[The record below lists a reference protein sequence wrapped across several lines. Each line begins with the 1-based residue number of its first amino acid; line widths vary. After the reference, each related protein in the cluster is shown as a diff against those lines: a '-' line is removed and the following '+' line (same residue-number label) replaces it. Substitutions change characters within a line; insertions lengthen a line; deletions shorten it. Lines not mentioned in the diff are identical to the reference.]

1 MSSITIYW
9 KPVPNVPGE
18 WHEFLLYDDGM
29 GNVQYKRGG
38 PEHTDPIPNGFGKIE
53 TEHGDYRE
61 GTPDY
66 LHHRGIGPG
75 Q

>member
-9 KPVPNVPGE
+9 KPTPIPGE

-38 PEHTDPIPNGFGKIE
+38 PEHTDPIPNGFGKNR
-53 TEHGDYRE
+53 D
-61 GTPDY
+61 
-66 LHHRGIGPG
+66 
-75 Q
+75 